1 MQKTC
6 CPLCGSNQ
14 ISAFHQDKQRQYLNC
29 LNCSLVFVPAT
40 AHLNLAAE
48 RSLYDLH
55 QNDVMDEA
63 YQVFLSRLSR
73 PLLSYLRPGSH
84 GLDYGCGPA
93 PLLARL
99 MENAG
104 HPMAVYDPFYA
115 SDESVLNQRYD
126 FITCSEVA
134 EHFRQPQSEF
144 QRLFGLLNSDGILAI
159 MTKRVTNQDAFSRW
173 HYKNDLSHISFFSET
188 TFLWLADRY
197 SYHVDF
203 PCADVAIFKP

>member
-1 MQKTC
+1 MQN
-6 CPLCGSNQ
+6 CPLCSSKNLLD
-14 ISAFHQDKQRQYLNC
+14 FHQDKRRQYLQC
-29 LNCSLVFVPAT
+29 RDCYLVFVPAT
-40 AHLNLAAE
+40 AHL
-48 RSLYDLH
+48 SLVGEKAIYDLH
-55 QNDVMDEA
+55 QNNLLDEG
-63 YQVFLSRLSR
+63 YQKFLTRLR
-73 PLLSYLRPGSH
+73 TPLLPYLKTSSH

-144 QRLFGLLNSDGILAI
+144 QRLFGLLNPDGILAI

>member
-1 MQKTC
+1 M
-6 CPLCGSNQ
+6 
-14 ISAFHQDKQRQYLNC
+14 RC
-29 LNCSLVFVPAT
+29 LNCFLVFVAET
-40 AHLNLAAE
+40 AHL
-48 RSLYDLH
+48 SLVGEKAIYDLH
-55 QNDVMDEA
+55 QNNLLDEG
-63 YQVFLSRLSR
+63 YQKFLTRLR
-73 PLLSYLRPGSH
+73 TPLLPYLKTSSH